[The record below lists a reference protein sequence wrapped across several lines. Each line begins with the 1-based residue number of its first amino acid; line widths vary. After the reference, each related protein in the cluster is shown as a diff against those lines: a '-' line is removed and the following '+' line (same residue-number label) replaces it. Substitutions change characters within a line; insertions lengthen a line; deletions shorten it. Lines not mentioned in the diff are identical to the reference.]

1 MRGFFVYQRLA
12 FQVHFYRCFFSE
24 NTVRMDSYD
33 EITIKDMIEQGML
46 EELAGRISI
55 SVNFRK
61 LSQDD
66 MRRLIR
72 SKTEQISRERGVRI
86 ELTLQAVDALMTVAY
101 TNLGV
106 RAPMNLMTELVF
118 ETLANHTLD
127 GTFDRDRDIIVI
139 EGKSKARIKRI
150 GKTSENA

>member
-1 MRGFFVYQRLA
+1 
-12 FQVHFYRCFFSE
+12 
-24 NTVRMDSYD
+24 
-33 EITIKDMIEQGML
+33 
-46 EELAGRISI
+46 
-55 SVNFRK
+55 
-61 LSQDD
+61 
-66 MRRLIR
+66 
-72 SKTEQISRERGVRI
+72 
-86 ELTLQAVDALMTVAY
+86 MTVAY

-118 ETLANHTLD
+118 ETLAKHTLD